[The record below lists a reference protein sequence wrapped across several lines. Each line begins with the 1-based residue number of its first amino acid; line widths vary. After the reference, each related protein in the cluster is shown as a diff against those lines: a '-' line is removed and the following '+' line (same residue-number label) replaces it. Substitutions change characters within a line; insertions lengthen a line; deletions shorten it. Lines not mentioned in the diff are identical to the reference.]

1 MKADGRFTLAVTG
14 DSTVNMRISA
24 CQDPGFLS
32 LIGLVR
38 GADAAFTHVEATMHE
53 FAGPELYPAAEG
65 GWVWMRSPS
74 FAADEL
80 RWAGFDIVSLASNH
94 SLDYSYGG
102 LFATWK
108 ALAAAGLVHA
118 GTGRNLAQARAPVY
132 LDTPKARVALISIS
146 ATFPSWARAGEQ
158 RHDFPG
164 RPGLNPLR
172 WHYAGDR
179 DCLDAV
185 RRVAVQLGWWVTE
198 DDRNLIIH
206 PPGIHNSY
214 QRLILSD
221 DSQLTMVADEDD
233 VEGNLTSIR
242 EARRSADVVIVQL
255 HNHEWDPVSGSLAVP
270 PPFVPT
276 FARAAIDAGASVFVA
291 QGSHAPLRGL
301 ELYRGRPILYDP
313 GDFVK
318 MGRTIPLQPADF
330 YLRPD
335 YSPEARTAA
344 TFGEGLAAK
353 AAADRPF
360 NPPAAYSK
368 EPGVVVALCHFSSTL
383 ELQELELVPASFL
396 TAPRS
401 ALGAPALAT
410 GQAAEAV
417 LRHLQEL
424 SAPFG
429 TEIGIEDGRGRL
441 LAADLAAT

>member
-1 MKADGRFTLAVTG
+1 MKADGRFTLAITG
-14 DSTVNMRISA
+14 DSTVNMRIST

-32 LIGLVR
+32 LIDIIR

-74 FAADEL
+74 FAAEEL

-102 LFATWK
+102 LFASWK
-108 ALAAAGLVHA
+108 ALKAAGLVHA
-118 GTGRNLAQARAPVY
+118 GTGRNLAEARAPVY
-132 LDTPKARVALISIS
+132 IDTPKARVALISVS
-146 ATFPSWARAGEQ
+146 STFPSWARAGDQ
-158 RHDFPG
+158 RHDFSG

-179 DCLDAV
+179 HCLDEARRAAV
-185 RRVAVQLGWWVTE
+185 SLGWWVTE
-198 DDRNLIIH
+198 RAGNLILH

-214 QRLILSD
+214 QQLTLSD
-221 DSQLTMVADEDD
+221 DPQLTMVADEDD
-233 VEGNLTSIR
+233 VEGNLSSIR

-255 HNHEWDPVSGSLAVP
+255 HNHEWDPVSNSLAVP
-270 PPFVPT
+270 APFVPP

-301 ELYRGRPILYDP
+301 EMYQGRPILYDP

-318 MGRTIPLQPADF
+318 MGRTIPRQPADF

-335 YSPEARTAA
+335 YDPEARTAV

-353 AAADRPF
+353 AKADRPV
-360 NPPAAYSK
+360 NPPRAYSR
-368 EPGVVVALCHFSSTL
+368 EPGVVVALAHFSSTL
-383 ELQELELVPASFL
+383 EFEELELIPASFQ
-396 TAPRS
+396 AHPRS
-401 ALGAPALAT
+401 ALGAPTLAT
-410 GQAAEAV
+410 GEAGEAV

-429 TEIGIEDGRGRL
+429 TEIAIAAGRGKL
-441 LAADLAAT
+441 VATELAAT

>member
-24 CQDPGFLS
+24 CQEPGFHS
-32 LIGLVR
+32 LIDLIR
-38 GADAAFTHVEATMHE
+38 GADAAFTHAEATMHE

-65 GWVWMRSPS
+65 GWVWMRSPR
-74 FAADEL
+74 FAAEEL

-102 LFATWK
+102 LFATWD

-118 GTGRNLAQARAPVY
+118 GTGRNLAEARAPVY

-146 ATFPSWARAGEQ
+146 STFPSWARAGEQ

-179 DCLDAV
+179 DCLEEARRAAV
-185 RRVAVQLGWWVTE
+185 RLGWWVTE
-198 DDRNLIIH
+198 RGSNLILH

-214 QRLILSD
+214 QRLTLSD
-221 DSQLTMVADEDD
+221 DPQLTMVADEDD
-233 VEGNLTSIR
+233 VQGNLSSIR

-255 HNHEWDPVSGSLAVP
+255 HNHEWDPVSNSLAVP
-270 PPFVPT
+270 PPFVPR
-276 FARAAIDAGASVFVA
+276 FARAAIDAGAGVFVA

-301 ELYRGRPILYDP
+301 EIYQGRPILYDP

-318 MGRTIPLQPADF
+318 MGRTIPRQPADF

-335 YSPEARTAA
+335 YNPEARTAV
-344 TFGEGLAAK
+344 TFGEGMAAK

-360 NPPAAYSK
+360 NPPTAYSK
-368 EPGVVVALCHFSSTL
+368 EPGVVVALCHFSSAL
-383 ELQELELVPASFL
+383 EFEELELVPASFQSH
-396 TAPRS
+396 PRS
-401 ALGAPALAT
+401 ALGAPTLAT
-410 GQAAEAV
+410 GAAGETV

-429 TEIGIEDGRGRL
+429 TEIAIEDGRGRL
-441 LAADLAAT
+441 AAADLAAT

>member
-1 MKADGRFTLAVTG
+1 MKADGRFTLAITG
-14 DSTVNMRISA
+14 DCTVNMRISA
-24 CQDPGFLS
+24 CEEPGFLS
-32 LIGLVR
+32 LIDLIR

-74 FAADEL
+74 FAAEEL

-102 LFATWK
+102 LFATWET
-108 ALAAAGLVHA
+108 LAAAGLVHA
-118 GTGRNLAQARAPVY
+118 GTGRNLAEARAPVY

-146 ATFPSWARAGEQ
+146 STFPSWARAGEQ

-179 DCLDAV
+179 DCLDEAKRAAV
-185 RRVAVQLGWWVTE
+185 RLGWWVTE
-198 DDRNLIIH
+198 RDQSLILH

-214 QRLILSD
+214 QRLTLSD
-221 DSQLTMVADEDD
+221 DPQLTMVADEDD
-233 VEGNLTSIR
+233 VQGNLSSIR

-255 HNHEWDPVSGSLAVP
+255 HNHEWDPVSNSLAVP
-270 PPFVPT
+270 PPFVPN

-291 QGSHAPLRGL
+291 QGSHAPLRGV
-301 ELYRGRPILYDP
+301 EIYQGRPILYDP

-318 MGRTIPLQPADF
+318 MGRTIPRQPGDF

-335 YSPEARTAA
+335 YNPEARTAV
-344 TFGEGLAAK
+344 TFGEGLTAK

-368 EPGVVVALCHFSSTL
+368 EPGVVVGLCHFTSTL
-383 ELQELELVPASFL
+383 EFDELELIPASFQSH
-396 TAPRS
+396 PRS
-401 ALGAPALAT
+401 ALGAPTLAT
-410 GQAAEAV
+410 GETGEAV
-417 LRHLQEL
+417 LRHVQEL

-429 TEIGIEDGRGRL
+429 TEIAIAGERGRL
-441 LAADLAAT
+441 VAAELATT

>member
-1 MKADGRFTLAVTG
+1 MRADGRFTLAVTG

-24 CQDPGFLS
+24 CQEAGFLALLD
-32 LIGLVR
+32 LIR

-74 FAADEL
+74 FAAEEL

-102 LFATWK
+102 LFETWDR
-108 ALAAAGLVHA
+108 LAMAGLVHA
-118 GTGRNLAQARAPVY
+118 GTGRTLAEARAPVY

-146 ATFPSWARAGEQ
+146 STFPAWAAAGAQ

-179 DCLDAV
+179 SCLDEARKAAV
-185 RRVAVQLGWWVTE
+185 RLGWWVTE
-198 DDRNLIIH
+198 GERDLILH

-214 QRLILSD
+214 QRLTLSED
-221 DSQLTMVADEDD
+221 RQLTMVANEDD
-233 VEGNLTSIR
+233 VEGNLRSIR
-242 EARRSADVVIVQL
+242 EARGSADVVIVQL
-255 HNHEWDPVSGSLAVP
+255 HNHEWDPVSNSIAVP
-270 PPFVPT
+270 APFVPP
-276 FARAAIDAGASVFVA
+276 FARAAIDAGATVFVA

-301 ELYRGRPILYDP
+301 EIYRGRPILYDP

-318 MGRTIPLQPADF
+318 MGRTIPRQPADF

-335 YSPEARTAA
+335 YSPEARTAV
-344 TFGEGLAAK
+344 TFGEGRAAK

-368 EPGVVVALCHFSSTL
+368 EPGVVVALCHFSNTL
-383 ELQELELVPASFL
+383 EFEELELVPASFL
-396 TAPRS
+396 SRPRS
-401 ALGAPALAT
+401 ALGAATLAT
-410 GQAAEAV
+410 GEKGEAV

-429 TEIGIEDGRGRL
+429 TEIAIEDGRGRL
-441 LAADLAAT
+441 VAADLAVT